1 MIAHRTITNQK
12 KDCRLATRQEK
23 RHRKTERKAKEMK
36 RKIKIGGVWLTLEDL
51 KELESILEM
60 QETTD
65 KEPKGK
71 YSYTSNSD
79 IEYNYKIDEE
89 YDVILEEI
97 RR

>member
-1 MIAHRTITNQK
+1 
-12 KDCRLATRQEK
+12 
-23 RHRKTERKAKEMK
+23 MK
-36 RKIKIGGVWLTLEDL
+36 RFIKIGGIWLTVEDL
-51 KELESILEM
+51 KELEKILEM

-71 YSYTSNSD
+71 YSYTSDSD
-79 IEYNYKIDEE
+79 TEYRYKIDDD

>member
-1 MIAHRTITNQK
+1 M
-12 KDCRLATRQEK
+12 K
-23 RHRKTERKAKEMK
+23 R

-51 KELESILEM
+51 KELKSILEI

-71 YSYTSNSD
+71 YSYTSDSD
-79 IEYNYKIDEE
+79 IEYNYKIDDDH
-89 YDVILEEI
+89 DVILEEI

>member
-1 MIAHRTITNQK
+1 
-12 KDCRLATRQEK
+12 
-23 RHRKTERKAKEMK
+23 MK
-36 RKIKIGGVWLTLEDL
+36 RKIKIGGVWLTVEDL
-51 KELESILEM
+51 KELKSILVL

-71 YSYTSNSD
+71 YCYTSGSD

>member
-1 MIAHRTITNQK
+1 
-12 KDCRLATRQEK
+12 
-23 RHRKTERKAKEMK
+23 MK
-36 RKIKIGGVWLTLEDL
+36 RKIKIGGMWLTVEDL
-51 KELESILEM
+51 KELTELLET

-71 YSYTSNSD
+71 YIYTSGSD
-79 IEYNYKIDEE
+79 TEYKYKIDEE

>member
-1 MIAHRTITNQK
+1 M
-12 KDCRLATRQEK
+12 K
-23 RHRKTERKAKEMK
+23 R
-36 RKIKIGGVWLTLEDL
+36 RKIKIGGMWLTVEDL

-65 KEPKGK
+65 KEPKGE
-71 YSYTSNSD
+71 YSYTSDYN

-89 YDVILEEI
+89 FDIILEEI